1 MLKNIMMAK
10 KLKTKTTRLTKQIAR
25 EQIETTLGNSLGD
38 LQAAIGKKK
47 FERRLKKVV
56 KILADGLPK
65 AEKTKKIK
73 VKNIILPGQD
83 RKTLA
88 SKDSNG
94 SLEPNMI
101 SKL

>member
-1 MLKNIMMAK
+1 MLKNTMMAK
-10 KLKTKTTRLTKQIAR
+10 KSKSNRLTKQIAR
-25 EQIETTLGNSLGD
+25 DQIERTLASSLGD

-47 FERRLKKVV
+47 FERRMKKVI
-56 KILADGLPK
+56 KILSDGLPK
-65 AEKTKKIK
+65 APKTKTIK

-83 RKTLA
+83 KKSLA

-94 SLEPNMI
+94 SVEPNMI

>member
-1 MLKNIMMAK
+1 MMAK
-10 KLKTKTTRLTKQIAR
+10 KFKTKTTRLTKQIAR
-25 EQIETTLGNSLGD
+25 EQIEATLGNSLGD

-65 AEKTKKIK
+65 APKTKKIK

-83 RKTLA
+83 RKSVV

-94 SLEPNMI
+94 SVEPNMI